1 MSCKRDLMLKS
12 VAGIK
17 CRSCRFIKC
26 MLNYIR
32 LKRLATD
39 LKVQAYHNLSLHAFS
54 IRNLN
59 NFAKNFANYWCLK
72 NNLNATQIVTFL
84 PPL

>member
-1 MSCKRDLMLKS
+1 MSCKRDLMLNS

-32 LKRLATD
+32 LKRLATV
-39 LKVQAYHNLSLHAFS
+39 LKFQAYYNLSLHAFS
-54 IRNLN
+54 IRNLKN
-59 NFAKNFANYWCLK
+59 SAENFANYWCLK
-72 NNLNATQIVTFL
+72 NNLNGTL
-84 PPL
+84 KRSPR